1 MRHRHSQIPGSW
13 HAIAAPSCD
22 PAVVQLRYLIA
33 DDSAPFLEASR
44 TLLLTEG
51 LDVIGTAATAAECVG
66 LARKLN
72 PDVIL
77 VDVDLGSDS
86 GLALADRLSEASAHW
101 RVILMSTRSVE
112 DYAEL
117 VAASDAVG
125 FITKTELSRSAIER
139 VLGAARPR
147 RLHR

>member
-1 MRHRHSQIPGSW
+1 M
-13 HAIAAPSCD
+13 
-22 PAVVQLRYLIA
+22 QLRYLIA

-44 TLLLTEG
+44 TLLSTEG
-51 LDVIGTAATAAECVG
+51 LDVIGTAATAAECVR
-66 LARKLN
+66 LAGTLN
-72 PDVIL
+72 PDVLL

-101 RVILMSTRSVE
+101 RVILMSTHSVE

-125 FITKTELSRSAIER
+125 FITKAELSRSAIER
-139 VLGAARPR
+139 VLEIAPPPRPQR
-147 RLHR
+147 